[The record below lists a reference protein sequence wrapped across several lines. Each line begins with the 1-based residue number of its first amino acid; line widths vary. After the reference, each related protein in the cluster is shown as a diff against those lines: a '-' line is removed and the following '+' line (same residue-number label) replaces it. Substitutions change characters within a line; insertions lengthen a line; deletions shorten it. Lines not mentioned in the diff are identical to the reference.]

1 MQAEFWLERWQQNQI
16 GFHAQEI
23 NSHLQNYWSKL
34 KLPKKRRI
42 FVPLCGKSSDMLWLL
57 AQGYEV
63 LGVELSPLA
72 AQSFFADNQL
82 NAKVRECG
90 AFQCWEIDGLSIYQG
105 DFFALTRE
113 DLAACNA
120 IYDRAALIALPA
132 EIRQKYAQHLKQIA
146 PSLTDT
152 LLITLEYDQNEMQG
166 PPFSV
171 TEQEVSSL
179 FGGVCEIE
187 CLFAED
193 CLAENEHLKNRGL
206 SHLMEKVYWLKACS
220 SETVEDVNK

>member
-1 MQAEFWLERWQQNQI
+1 MQAQFWLERWQQNQI

-23 NSHLQNYWSKL
+23 NSHLQNYWGKL

-42 FVPLCGKSSDMLWLL
+42 FVPLCGKSSDMPWLL

-63 LGVELSPLA
+63 LGVELSALA
-72 AQSFFADNQL
+72 AQSFFADNHL

-113 DLAACNA
+113 DLAACSA

-132 EIRQKYAQHLKQIA
+132 EMRQKYAEHLKQIA
-146 PSLTDT
+146 PALTDT

-179 FGGVCEIE
+179 FGSVCEIE

-193 CLAENEHLKNRGL
+193 RLAENEHLKNRGL
-206 SHLMEKVYWLKACS
+206 SHLIEKVYWLKCS

>member
-16 GFHAQEI
+16 GFHEKEI
-23 NSHLQNYWSKL
+23 NSHLQNYWGKL
-34 KLPKKRRI
+34 KLPKKSKI

-72 AQSFFADNQL
+72 VQGFFIDNQL
-82 NAKVRECG
+82 DAKLSNCG
-90 AFQCWEIDGLSIYQG
+90 AFQRWEIDGLSIYQG
-105 DFFALTRE
+105 DFFALTSE
-113 DLAACNA
+113 DLAGCSA
-120 IYDRAALIALPA
+120 IYDRASLIALPFDM
-132 EIRQKYAQHLKQIA
+132 RQKYAEHLKKVV

-171 TEQEVSSL
+171 SKEEVYSL
-179 FGGVCEIE
+179 FGAACEIE
-187 CLFAED
+187 SLFAED
-193 CLAENEHLKNRGL
+193 SLEENVALKNRGL
-206 SHLMEKVYWLKACS
+206 SHLMEKVYWLKKCS
-220 SETVEDVNK
+220 SETAKDSN

>member
-1 MQAEFWLERWQQNQI
+1 MQAEFWLERWEQNQI
-16 GFHAQEI
+16 GFHEQEI
-23 NSHLQNYWSKL
+23 NSHLQNYWAKL
-34 KLPKKRRI
+34 NLPKKSKI

-82 NAKVRECG
+82 DAKVSECG
-90 AFQCWEIDGLSIYQG
+90 AFHCWKIDGLSIYQG
-105 DFFALTRE
+105 DFFALSS
-113 DLAACNA
+113 DYLAGCNA
-120 IYDRAALIALPA
+120 IYDRASLIALPA
-132 EIRQKYAQHLKQIA
+132 EMRQKYAEHLKAIA

-152 LLITLEYDQNEMQG
+152 LLITLEYDQTEMQG

-171 TEQEVSSL
+171 SEQEVYSL
-179 FGGVCEIE
+179 FGEACEIE

-193 CLAENEHLKNRGL
+193 SLEENEHLKNRGL
-206 SHLMEKVYWLKACS
+206 SHLMEKVYWLKTCS
-220 SETVEDVNK
+220 IEIEQ